1 MAGIFENKEQGKRYI
16 DNSLLELLEAIIYNH
31 VDFDWYKG
39 EGSFDI
45 KKQMA
50 KFVFD
55 IYGKNYL
62 QNLVKDIQSE
72 FVDKCAGHFTLL
84 THYTKNGINHTEW
97 HCAENIVD
105 ALKYAQYNAREE
117 YRFND
122 PKFTIYNNWSGEVYE
137 HDWIHNRIAQYVERV
152 ITPTGAIM
160 IESVWDCEGN
170 ALQAFNTD
178 AKLIEEKHAEHILH
192 IADIRPHDHYI
203 RQEEVLLDDGGK
215 YIIQVYV
222 DYSREELNIISNC
235 SKDMQDDVPLNKAP
249 EIVEES

>member
-1 MAGIFENKEQGKRYI
+1 MAAFFDDKEQGKRYI
-16 DNSLLELLEAIIYNH
+16 DNSLYSLLEAIILNH

-39 EGSFDI
+39 KGSLDI
-45 KKQMA
+45 KMHMA

-55 IYGKNYL
+55 NYGEDFL

-72 FVDKCAGHFTLL
+72 FVDKCACHFTLL

-105 ALKYAQYNAREE
+105 ALKYAQFNAREE

-122 PKFTIYNNWSGEVYE
+122 PKFTIYNNWSGEVYK
-137 HDWIHNRIAQYVERV
+137 HDWIHDRIARYVECV
-152 ITPTGAIM
+152 ITPSSTITD
-160 IESVWDCEGN
+160 ESVWDCEGN
-170 ALQAFNTD
+170 ALQAFNND
-178 AKLIEEKHAEHILH
+178 AKRIEEEHTGRTLH

-203 RQEEVLLDDGGK
+203 RQEEVLLDDGSK

-222 DYSREELNIISNC
+222 DYSREILKIS
-235 SKDMQDDVPLNKAP
+235 SKDMKEDAPLNFAP
-249 EIVEES
+249 EIEE

>member
-1 MAGIFENKEQGKRYI
+1 MAGIFEDKEQGKRYI
-16 DNSLLELLEAIIYNH
+16 DNSLYSLLEAIIFNH

-45 KKQMA
+45 KKNMA

-55 IYGKNYL
+55 VYGKNYL

-72 FVDKCAGHFTLL
+72 FVDKCACHFTLL
-84 THYTKNGINHTEW
+84 THYTKDGIDHTEW

-105 ALKYAQYNAREE
+105 ALKYAQFNAREE

-137 HDWIHNRIAQYVERV
+137 HDWIHNRIAQYVECV
-152 ITPTGAIM
+152 ISPAGTITD
-160 IESVWDCEGN
+160 ESTWNERSN
-170 ALQAFNTD
+170 AVQAFNISAKRTED
-178 AKLIEEKHAEHILH
+178 AHKDRTIS

-203 RQEEVLLDDGGK
+203 MQEEIRLDDGGK
-215 YIIQVYV
+215 YVIQLYV
-222 DYSREELNIISNC
+222 DYSRETLNIS
-235 SKDMQDDVPLNKAP
+235 SKDMKDDVPLNKAP

>member
-1 MAGIFENKEQGKRYI
+1 MAGIFEDKEQGKKYI
-16 DNSLLELLEAIIYNH
+16 NNSLYALIEAIIFNH

-39 EGSFDI
+39 NGSFDI
-45 KKQMA
+45 KKHMA

-55 IYGKNYL
+55 VYGKNYL

-72 FVDKCAGHFTLL
+72 FVDKCACHFTLL
-84 THYTKNGINHTEW
+84 THYTKDGIDHTEW

-122 PKFTIYNNWSGEVYE
+122 PKFIIYNNWSGEVYE
-137 HDWIHNRIAQYVERV
+137 HDWIHNRIAQYVECV
-152 ITPTGAIM
+152 ITPSSTITS
-160 IESVWDCEGN
+160 ESVWSTKGN
-170 ALQAFNTD
+170 ALQAFNND
-178 AKLIEEKHAEHILH
+178 AKRIEEEHAGHILH

-203 RQEEVLLDDGGK
+203 RQEEVLLDDGSK

-222 DYSREELNIISNC
+222 DYSSEKLNIS
-235 SKDMQDDVPLNKAP
+235 SKDMKDDVPLNKAP
-249 EIVEES
+249 EIFEEY